1 MEELRKISAIEKRWE
16 IHSIVHHVVYIPLC
30 GWLKENCVHCMYRR
44 KTRNSGFAF
53 TSPQKLLSACHF
65 FHVLFRLFL
74 VSLFYQFGRS
84 CSLRTRA
91 RVQCFFFFVSSVV
104 ICFCCCKMRS
114 ALSLLRPP
122 FPFFFYTHSHFWCL
136 FKRFTFQRNGRKKNQ
151 KEKVKR
157 MWLVFGKR
165 CVMQRLV
172 SLRML
177 CMHPTCTIWLYQS

>member
-1 MEELRKISAIEKRWE
+1 
-16 IHSIVHHVVYIPLC
+16 
-30 GWLKENCVHCMYRR
+30 MYRR

-122 FPFFFYTHSHFWCL
+122 FPFFFTHIHISDVYSNVL
-136 FKRFTFQRNGRKKNQ
+136 LSKEMGERKTKRKKL
-151 KEKVKR
+151 KECGLSSARGV
-157 MWLVFGKR
+157 
-165 CVMQRLV
+165 
-172 SLRML
+172 
-177 CMHPTCTIWLYQS
+177 